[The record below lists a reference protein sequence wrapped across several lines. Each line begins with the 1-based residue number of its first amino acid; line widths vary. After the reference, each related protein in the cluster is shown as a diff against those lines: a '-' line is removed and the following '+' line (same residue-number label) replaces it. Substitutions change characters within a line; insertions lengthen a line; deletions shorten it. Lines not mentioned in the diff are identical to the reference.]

1 MPDNQWQKYEQAYHL
16 RSLTY
21 TGGQKLAM
29 SRKHEGLAEYLD
41 AAAEKIGRPNF
52 SFCDAGCGNGIYL
65 KYMANKYPETK
76 LYGFDFSQ
84 TIVQIA
90 KNNAAAAEIKTGNL
104 EAAPYKNETF
114 DIILC
119 TQVIEHLLDD
129 KKGLAELY
137 RVLKPGGYL
146 VISTDNKNNLV
157 SRFLNLPIALL
168 ALPYRLFKKNIA
180 K

>member
-1 MPDNQWQKYEQAYHL
+1 MRNNQWQKYEQAYHL

-129 KKGLAELY
+129 KKGLAELC
-137 RVLKPGGYL
+137 RMLKPGGYL
-146 VISTDNKNNLV
+146 VISTDNK
-157 SRFLNLPIALL
+157 
-168 ALPYRLFKKNIA
+168 K
-180 K
+180 